1 MLEGKVKSTRPAL
14 EACASCHTASTFVSF
29 PIMKHRLP
37 YFLVLSTF
45 LFAAPVFGAQ
55 QTPSC
60 ADKSIVASAVRTTED
75 VQAFVQCAYEFV
87 QEVGFEAARRAFH
100 EDPQWRSGPT
110 YISVSEVTP
119 VPGAAHAFV
128 FPPDGAR
135 EGTAWGPLVDEF
147 GSDLIVEAHR
157 VVSSFGEGWIYYSFT
172 NPATGRDEPKASYEK
187 GIDWDGTPASIGAG
201 IYRNDLPGTC
211 EPGEVHAL
219 GLAAD
224 PSNPRLAAFVRC
236 AAMELESQGY
246 FAVRALSSDPRW
258 RSRSIYLFGLDTY
271 GNTLFSGD
279 PYSQWFG
286 ALAPEL
292 NAHREGAFGGRDV
305 IAVGDAFGE
314 TFFYYTARNPATGR
328 LQRKVTFVKRVV
340 VYGLPILV
348 GAGIY
353 TDCPPGGCAVG
364 ADAVAAACE
373 TARQTLADFPA
384 MRVQYGFYTDFNPVS
399 YSVAPG
405 AAAHRPRGYEPD
417 LVAAV
422 ETLSRGRLSFTAVG
436 IGNPFSGIWL
446 KAAQEPYDMV
456 GGGITALPE
465 RTRDAEGR
473 PVIRFGVG
481 HISFAQSLLVRATSA
496 IDRHDDLTS
505 EHRVGTY
512 RGTTGEKRLLELTG
526 IIDTAGFIRS
536 GTRLLLADG
545 RLLTAG
551 EPDSES
557 ALRIAAGTG
566 SAAIATRIR
575 LTPAGDDQPEVLYF
589 DSDGEQTGA
598 LLEGA
603 VDALAGDEF
612 GNRVTARDTP
622 GLRVTAIAESN
633 ERGAFSYPDTRA
645 GNALRRTMNAAI
657 SCLTANGTIGFG
669 EWFDSGGTI
678 FAQRARQP

>member
-1 MLEGKVKSTRPAL
+1 
-14 EACASCHTASTFVSF
+14 
-29 PIMKHRLP
+29 MKHRLL
-37 YFLVLSTF
+37 YSLILSTF

-55 QTPSC
+55 QPLSC
-60 ADKSIVASAVRTTED
+60 ADKSIAASAVRTQED

-100 EDPQWRSGPT
+100 EDPRWRSGPT
-110 YISVSEVTP
+110 YISISEVTP

-128 FPPDGAR
+128 FPPDPTR
-135 EGTAWGPLVDEF
+135 EGAAWGPLADEF
-147 GSDLIVEAHR
+147 GSDLAVEAHR

-172 NPATGRDEPKASYEK
+172 NPATGRDEPTASYEK

-201 IYRNDLPGTC
+201 IYRRDLPGTC

-219 GLAAD
+219 GLEAD
-224 PSNPRLAAFVRC
+224 PSNPRLAEFVRC

-258 RSRSIYLFGLDTY
+258 RNGSIYLFGLDTY

-279 PYSQWFG
+279 PYGQWFW

-292 NAHREGAFGGRDV
+292 NAHREGPFGGRDI

-328 LQRKVTFVKRVV
+328 LQRKVTFVKRAV

-353 TDCPPGGCAVG
+353 TDCPPGGCAG
-364 ADAVAAACE
+364 AADTVAAVCE
-373 TARQTLADFPA
+373 AARQTLADFPA

-405 AAAHRPRGYEPD
+405 AAAHRPMGYEPD

-422 ETLSRGRLSFTAVG
+422 EALSRGRLSFTALG

-446 KAAQEPYDMV
+446 KPAQEPYEMV

-481 HISFAQSLLVRATSA
+481 HISFAQSLLVRAASA
-496 IDRHDDLTS
+496 IERHDDLTS
-505 EHRVGTY
+505 EHRVDTY

-526 IIDTAGFIRS
+526 TIDTAGFIRS
-536 GTRLLLADG
+536 GTRVLLADG

-566 SAAIATRIR
+566 SAAIATRVR
-575 LTPAGDDQPEVLYF
+575 LTPPGDDQPEVLYF
-589 DSDGEQTGA
+589 DSDGEQTSA

-633 ERGAFSYPDTRA
+633 ERGAFSYPDTPA

-657 SCLTANGTIGFG
+657 SCLTANGTIGFA

-678 FAQRARQP
+678 FAQRARKP

>member
-1 MLEGKVKSTRPAL
+1 M
-14 EACASCHTASTFVSF
+14 
-29 PIMKHRLP
+29 
-37 YFLVLSTF
+37 
-45 LFAAPVFGAQ
+45 
-55 QTPSC
+55 
-60 ADKSIVASAVRTTED
+60 
-75 VQAFVQCAYEFV
+75 
-87 QEVGFEAARRAFH
+87 
-100 EDPQWRSGPT
+100 
-110 YISVSEVTP
+110 
-119 VPGAAHAFV
+119 
-128 FPPDGAR
+128 
-135 EGTAWGPLVDEF
+135 
-147 GSDLIVEAHR
+147 
-157 VVSSFGEGWIYYSFT
+157 SSFGEGWIYYSFT

-211 EPGEVHAL
+211 ETGEVHAL
-219 GLAAD
+219 GLEAD
-224 PSNPRLAAFVRC
+224 PSNPRLAEFVRC

-246 FAVRALSSDPRW
+246 LAVRALSSDPLW
-258 RSRSIYLFGLDTY
+258 RNGSVYLFGLDTY

-286 ALAPEL
+286 TLAPEL
-292 NAHREGAFGGRDV
+292 NAHREGPFGGRDV

-328 LQRKVTFVKRVV
+328 LQPKATFVKRVV

-364 ADAVAAACE
+364 ADAVAAVCE

-405 AAAHRPRGYEPD
+405 AAAHRPMGYEPD

-481 HISFAQSLLVRATSA
+481 HISFDQSLLVRATSA

-505 EHRVGTY
+505 EHGVGTY

-536 GTRLLLADG
+536 GTRVLLADG

-566 SAAIATRIR
+566 SAAIATR
-575 LTPAGDDQPEVLYF
+575 G
-589 DSDGEQTGA
+589 
-598 LLEGA
+598 
-603 VDALAGDEF
+603 
-612 GNRVTARDTP
+612 
-622 GLRVTAIAESN
+622 
-633 ERGAFSYPDTRA
+633 
-645 GNALRRTMNAAI
+645 
-657 SCLTANGTIGFG
+657 
-669 EWFDSGGTI
+669 
-678 FAQRARQP
+678 